1 MNTPVCFKS
10 QNSDGVINKYASSSL
25 LTTIGADYVVAVI
38 SNFQMIVP
46 TVNGKTIKIMHIN
59 LKTNVRE
66 EFQKKPL
73 VHKGEI
79 RTGSQASSQAS
90 LSLFFLLMPLS
101 VRIRP
106 FYLT

>member
-1 MNTPVCFKS
+1 MNTPVRFES
-10 QNSDGVINKYASSSL
+10 QDSDSIFNKYASSSL

-46 TVNGKTIKIMHIN
+46 TVNGKTIKIMPIN

-66 EFQKKPL
+66 ELKKNPL

-79 RTGSQASSQAS
+79 LTGSQASSRAS
-90 LSLFFLLMPLS
+90 LFDFFFFNAS
-101 VRIRP
+101 FR
-106 FYLT
+106 